1 MVSYTI
7 GLPFLETISKSKPS
21 QTANLVG
28 VAFHKQWPTNL
39 TPERRN
45 MSLKMNELF
54 AYEPIGIARYPYC
67 WVNVNLQ
74 IVCFCSLTQHRLVSY
89 SKMLY
94 KIIKIYLKLMHI
106 TNYLNLSWP
115 HTRTCPESQLLVK
128 YLFVTS
134 AASSFQATLPALVLN
149 NKVFYLNSGK
159 ISTIQS

>member
-1 MVSYTI
+1 
-7 GLPFLETISKSKPS
+7 
-21 QTANLVG
+21 
-28 VAFHKQWPTNL
+28 
-39 TPERRN
+39 

-106 TNYLNLSWP
+106 TNYLNLS
-115 HTRTCPESQLLVK
+115 
-128 YLFVTS
+128 
-134 AASSFQATLPALVLN
+134 
-149 NKVFYLNSGK
+149 
-159 ISTIQS
+159 